1 MKKMRIA
8 LASMLVAAGITATAG
23 AANFTN
29 CADRLKDVGLFQGT
43 NQGYQL
49 DKAPTRAEASAMLVR
64 LLGKEA
70 EAEKLTYTAPF
81 TDLVGWE
88 KPYVQYLY
96 DNGLANGMSATAY
109 NPTGK
114 CDFTYAKALDFGEQV
129 GLVDDINCSTKNFL
143 RDNVV
148 AMSLTALDT
157 DVKGSDSILLDKLV
171 ADGAVDKTKAAS
183 LGAFFADADA
193 FNTAAEN
200 TSAESKMAMDMNIKA
215 SVKLGTTKLLDMSMP
230 MTIKTDMNLKELDK
244 SVMAFGGKLNMTI
257 DPSLANGGDT
267 SMSQDINYYFT
278 NGTYYMDMGAQGK
291 YKMAMSF
298 DDVLNGMEISAMNS
312 SVPVSAIESITK
324 GSGSMTVKYNMNSVF
339 SSDLFD
345 ELLGGMLDGVSIKTR
360 DMNVTAKA
368 VNGMLT
374 DTAISGTVDITAEG
388 ETISA
393 TLNAV
398 AKVTATGDAVKITLP
413 TDLDSY
419 VDLPTEIN

>member
-49 DKAPTRAEASAMLVR
+49 DK
-64 LLGKEA
+64 EA

-81 TDLVGWE
+81 TDLKGWE

-96 DNGLANGMSATAY
+96 DNGLANGMSETAY

-114 CDFTYAKALDFGEQV
+114 CSAQMYTTFLLRALGYSDAKGDFTYAKALDFGEQV
-129 GLVDDINCSTKNFL
+129 GLVDDVNCSTKNFL

-183 LGAFFADADA
+183 LGAFFADADT
-193 FNTAAEN
+193 FNTAAKN

-230 MTIKTDMNLKELDK
+230 MTIKADMNLKELDK

-267 SMSQDINYYFT
+267 SISQDINYYFT

-324 GSGSMTVKYNMNSVF
+324 GSGGMTVKYNMNSVF

-345 ELLGGMLDGVSIKTR
+345 ELDGVSIKTR

-393 TLNAV
+393 TLNAA

-413 TDLDSY
+413 TDLSSY

>member
-1 MKKMRIA
+1 MYTTFLLRA
-8 LASMLVAAGITATAG
+8 L
-23 AANFTN
+23 
-29 CADRLKDVGLFQGT
+29 
-43 NQGYQL
+43 GYS
-49 DKAPTRAEASAMLVR
+49 DAK
-64 LLGKEA
+64 G
-70 EAEKLTYTAPF
+70 
-81 TDLVGWE
+81 
-88 KPYVQYLY
+88 
-96 DNGLANGMSATAY
+96 
-109 NPTGK
+109 
-114 CDFTYAKALDFGEQV
+114 DFTYAKALDFGEQV
-129 GLVDDINCSTKNFL
+129 GLVDDVNCSTKNFL

-157 DVKGSDSILLDKLV
+157 DVKGSDSILLNKLV

-183 LGAFFADADA
+183 LGAFFADADT
-193 FNTAAEN
+193 FNTAAKN
-200 TSAESKMAMDMNIKA
+200 TSAETKMAMDMNIKA
-215 SVKLGTTKLLDMSMP
+215 SVKLGSTKLLDMSMP

-267 SMSQDINYYFT
+267 SISQDINYYFT

-324 GSGSMTVKYNMNSVF
+324 GSGGMTVKYNMNSVF

-393 TLNAV
+393 TLNAA

-413 TDLDSY
+413 TDLSSY

>member
-29 CADRLKDVGLFQGT
+29 CADRLKNVGLFQGT

-81 TDLVGWE
+81 TDLKGWE

-114 CDFTYAKALDFGEQV
+114 CSAQMYTTFLLRALGYSDAKGDFTYAKALDFGEQV

-200 TSAESKMAMDMNIKA
+200 TSAESKMAMDMNIK
-215 SVKLGTTKLLDMSMP
+215 
-230 MTIKTDMNLKELDK
+230 ELDK

-267 SMSQDINYYFT
+267 SMSQDVNYYFT

-324 GSGSMTVKYNMNSVF
+324 GSGGMTVKYNMNSVF

>member
-1 MKKMRIA
+1 
-8 LASMLVAAGITATAG
+8 
-23 AANFTN
+23 
-29 CADRLKDVGLFQGT
+29 
-43 NQGYQL
+43 
-49 DKAPTRAEASAMLVR
+49 
-64 LLGKEA
+64 
-70 EAEKLTYTAPF
+70 
-81 TDLVGWE
+81 
-88 KPYVQYLY
+88 
-96 DNGLANGMSATAY
+96 
-109 NPTGK
+109 
-114 CDFTYAKALDFGEQV
+114 
-129 GLVDDINCSTKNFL
+129 
-143 RDNVV
+143 
-148 AMSLTALDT
+148 
-157 DVKGSDSILLDKLV
+157 
-171 ADGAVDKTKAAS
+171 
-183 LGAFFADADA
+183 
-193 FNTAAEN
+193 
-200 TSAESKMAMDMNIKA
+200 
-215 SVKLGTTKLLDMSMP
+215 
-230 MTIKTDMNLKELDK
+230 
-244 SVMAFGGKLNMTI
+244 
-257 DPSLANGGDT
+257 
-267 SMSQDINYYFT
+267 
-278 NGTYYMDMGAQGK
+278 MDMGAQGK

-393 TLNAV
+393 TLNAA